1 MSRYEPN
8 IGGAIDILIDIMTAN
23 GFTLTRRPYDH
34 NYGGLVEALIDL
46 KDGFPTFA
54 PERVGFDA
62 TTFEAVG
69 DGDALYM
76 RSSDGKVGKAQADGT
91 LDEAVVVGF
100 ADDSAAID
108 ATVKVLVA
116 GLLDYPNAID
126 PGDVYFLSTTAG
138 EISTTAPSTAG
149 QYVTRVGEGATT
161 TEFSI
166 QIEPPILLS

>member
-23 GFTLTRRPYDH
+23 GFTLTRQPYDH
-34 NYGGLVEALIDL
+34 NFGGLVEALIDL
-46 KDGFPTFA
+46 KEGFPTFA

-62 TTFEAVG
+62 TTFEAVS

-91 LDEAVVVGF
+91 LDEAIVVGF
-100 ADDSAAID
+100 ADDDAAIN

-116 GLLDYPNAID
+116 GLLDYPSLID
-126 PGDVYFLSTTAG
+126 PGDVYFLSVTPGQITT
-138 EISTTAPSTAG
+138 TVTSTAG
-149 QYVTRVGEGATT
+149 HYVTRVGEGATT
-161 TEFSI
+161 SEFSI
-166 QIEPPILLS
+166 QLEPPIRQA

>member
-62 TTFEAVG
+62 TTFEAVA

-76 RSSDGKVGKAQADGT
+76 RSSDGKVGKAQADGS

-100 ADDSAAID
+100 ADDDAAINS
-108 ATVKVLVA
+108 TVKVLVA
-116 GLLDYPNAID
+116 GLLDYPSAID
-126 PGDVYFLSTTAG
+126 PGDVYFLSVTPGQITT
-138 EISTTAPSTAG
+138 TVTSTAG
-149 QYVTRVGEGATT
+149 HYVTRVGEGATT
-161 TEFSI
+161 SEFSI
-166 QIEPPILLS
+166 QLEPPIRQA

>member
-8 IGGAIDILIDIMTAN
+8 IGGAVDILIDIMVAN
-23 GFTLTRRPYDH
+23 GFTLTRQPYDH
-34 NYGGLVEALIDL
+34 NYVGLVEALIDL

-62 TTFEAVG
+62 TTFEAVA

-100 ADDSAAID
+100 ADDDAAIS

-116 GLLDYPNAID
+116 GLLDYPSAID
-126 PGDVYFLSTTAG
+126 PGDVYFLSTTPG
-138 EISTTAPSTAG
+138 EITLTAPSTAG

>member
-8 IGGAIDILIDIMTAN
+8 MVGAIDILIDIMTAN
-23 GFTLTRRPYDH
+23 GFTLTRQPYDH
-34 NYGGLVEALIDL
+34 NFQGLVEALIDL

-62 TTFEAVG
+62 TTFEAVS

-100 ADDSAAID
+100 ADDDAALD

-116 GLLDYPNAID
+116 GLLNYPSSID

-138 EISTTAPSTAG
+138 EITTTAPSTAG

-161 TEFSI
+161 SNFSI

>member
-23 GFTLTRRPYDH
+23 GFTLTRQPYDH
-34 NYGGLVEALIDL
+34 NFGGLVEALIDL
-46 KDGFPTFA
+46 KEGFPTFA

-62 TTFEAVG
+62 TTFEAVS

-91 LDEAVVVGF
+91 LDEAIVVGF

-108 ATVKVLVA
+108 STVKVLVA

-126 PGDVYFLSTTAG
+126 PGDVYFLSVTPGQITT
-138 EISTTAPSTAG
+138 TVTSTAG
-149 QYVTRVGEGATT
+149 HYVTRVGEGATT
-161 TEFSI
+161 SEFSI
-166 QIEPPILLS
+166 QLEPPIRQA

>member
-23 GFTLTRRPYDH
+23 GFTLTRQPYDH
-34 NYGGLVEALIDL
+34 NFGGLVEALIDL
-46 KDGFPTFA
+46 KEGFPTFA

-62 TTFEAVG
+62 TTFEAVS

-91 LDEAVVVGF
+91 LDEAIVVGF

-126 PGDVYFLSTTAG
+126 PGDVYFLSVTPGQITT
-138 EISTTAPSTAG
+138 TVTSTAG
-149 QYVTRVGEGATT
+149 HYVTRVGEGATT
-161 TEFSI
+161 SEFSI
-166 QIEPPILLS
+166 QLEPPIRQA

>member
-23 GFTLTRRPYDH
+23 GFTLTRQPYDH
-34 NYGGLVEALIDL
+34 NFGGLVEALIDL
-46 KDGFPTFA
+46 KEGFPTFA

-62 TTFEAVG
+62 TTFEAVS

-91 LDEAVVVGF
+91 LDEAIVVGF

-108 ATVKVLVA
+108 STVKVLVA

-126 PGDVYFLSTTAG
+126 PGDVYFLSTAAG
-138 EISTTAPSTAG
+138 EISLTAPSAAG
-149 QYVTRVGEGATT
+149 QYVTRVGEGATS